1 MPHVQMS
8 LKINSLLEVLL
19 PESLIK
25 GRCVPNWPL
34 HITFS
39 TFEEFSFWN
48 WSHLQGA
55 SLHYNS
61 ICKSECKIATA
72 PKGLKIWW
80 INNVEKKHQHLTSLL
95 YHPPPS
101 KRALPLKQVKE
112 IFTVLSFMY
121 KVCLFTSKLLLI
133 TQINLYLDI
142 LNSAADGILFCQQK
156 FPNKMKRARFSLG
169 AFGNNSETFRGKVI
183 YLGRFDT

>member
-34 HITFS
+34 HIEVTFS

-61 ICKSECKIATA
+61 ICKSECKIAMA

-80 INNVEKKHQHLTSLL
+80 INNVEKKH
-95 YHPPPS
+95 YPPVLSTTIQEGSSSKAS
-101 KRALPLKQVKE
+101 KRNLHGI
-112 IFTVLSFMY
+112 IFYVQSVFIYL
-121 KVCLFTSKLLLI
+121 
-133 TQINLYLDI
+133 QIIVDYLD
-142 LNSAADGILFCQQK
+142 
-156 FPNKMKRARFSLG
+156 
-169 AFGNNSETFRGKVI
+169 
-183 YLGRFDT
+183 